1 MWLKRGVRAALSPL
15 SGCLTWN
22 FVLLSSG
29 RRAFRVPRRM
39 VVLSALFENPRP
51 ELCGHIRAVS
61 ARHKLSL
68 RSDCMDS
75 RAPRL
80 LPLALACFLKR
91 VALEVFNDSFVLAE
105 KTATSELRLE
115 AALFSCG
122 EAMMS
127 ASSLKL
133 RGG

>member
-1 MWLKRGVRAALSPL
+1 
-15 SGCLTWN
+15 
-22 FVLLSSG
+22 
-29 RRAFRVPRRM
+29 
-39 VVLSALFENPRP
+39 
-51 ELCGHIRAVS
+51 
-61 ARHKLSL
+61 
-68 RSDCMDS
+68 MDS

-80 LPLALACFLKR
+80 LPLALACFLKC